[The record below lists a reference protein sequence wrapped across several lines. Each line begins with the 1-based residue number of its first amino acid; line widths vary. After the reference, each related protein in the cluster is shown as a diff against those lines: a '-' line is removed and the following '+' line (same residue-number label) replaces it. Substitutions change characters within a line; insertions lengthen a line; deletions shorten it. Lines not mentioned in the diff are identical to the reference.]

1 MNNYN
6 SFKTDGEK
14 LFCIIYDGIA
24 ILSVKVASWLK
35 FDGRYEITNTT
46 DGISN
51 GFFLTY
57 NKK

>member
-1 MNNYN
+1 M
-6 SFKTDGEK
+6 K
-14 LFCIIYDGIA
+14 LTYESRVYVRETRG
-24 ILSVKVASWLK
+24 WLK